1 MSLTK
6 EEILAIED
14 RDIIEVRVPQWKG
27 KTVYVRTL
35 TGAEAEKL
43 FRAARSQPGR
53 PPAEDDVFVIRLV
66 SCCLCDAG
74 GTPLFHGNGD
84 TQALGRKN
92 WAALRVVFDAACKLN
107 GIGEEAEKELGKP
120 SEPTTESA
128 SGSG

>member
-14 RDIIEVRVPQWKG
+14 RDILEVRVPQWEG
-27 KTVYVRTL
+27 KTVHIRSL
-35 TGAEAEKL
+35 TGAEAENL
-43 FRAARSQPGR
+43 FRAARGQPGR

-74 GTPLFHGNGD
+74 GTPLFHGD
-84 TQALGRKN
+84 DSIEALGRKN
-92 WAALRVVFDAACKLN
+92 WAALRVVFDAACELN
-107 GIGEEAEKELGKP
+107 GIGEEAGKKLGKP
-120 SEPTTESA
+120 SRPTTESA